1 MVTKKK
7 LIYIQWEYQNIIIY
21 FRNIMTA
28 YSLNSIREDQPRFK
42 LYHMNDNYFIDISHN
57 PIS

>member
-1 MVTKKK
+1 
-7 LIYIQWEYQNIIIY
+7 
-21 FRNIMTA
+21 MTA

-42 LYHMNDNYFIDISHN
+42 LYHMNDNYFIDILHN